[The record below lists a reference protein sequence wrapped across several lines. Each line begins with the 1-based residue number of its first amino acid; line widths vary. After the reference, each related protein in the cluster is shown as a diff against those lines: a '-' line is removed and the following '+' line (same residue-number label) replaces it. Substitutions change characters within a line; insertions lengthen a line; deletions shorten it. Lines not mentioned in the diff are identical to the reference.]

1 MVSFSEYS
9 ILLFQDN
16 ISKRDR
22 IVSFLEYNV
31 KTLYSVE
38 KYQDAQALFL
48 EKKPNIILADIAS
61 KDALQLLQNI
71 REFDDDIPIILIVQ
85 KQHIADLAPFLE
97 LDIDAYW
104 SESSDFAQI
113 LKILKKV
120 IKPMELEWK
129 LLEKNRYMYDALTG
143 LPNFLKMDQEIESK
157 RYSHILLLD
166 ISNFS
171 TVNKQYGKSFSNKI
185 LKAIAQELL
194 NHTTTKISLFKAE
207 SDRFVFLSQEEDPAK
222 IEMFCQQIVGFFDTQ
237 TIKVEDLF
245 INISFSI
252 GIARIIDK
260 EFSLVNAEYALEFGK
275 GLGSRYYYF
284 FDNDAKNIQKEKD
297 VIKWLSVTKDMLENN
312 QIEPYYQPIVEIA
325 TGKIVKY
332 EVLARGDYKGQLY
345 SPYQFLGSAERMGL
359 ISSLTRMIV
368 NKSFA
373 YFEGTDNCFSI
384 NLTQRDLLDK
394 YLISFL
400 EQKLSIYKIE
410 PSQVTFEIL
419 ENVTSAEYVD
429 ILIKQIKDLKALGFE
444 IAIDDFG
451 IENSTFSRLLDI
463 DFDYLKIDAAF
474 IKNLEDASKKDRVIV
489 SAIVGMAKG
498 LGIPT
503 IAEFVKN
510 KEILEIVKE
519 MGVDMAQGEYFGQ
532 PEKITLKHL
541 VHVK

>member
-9 ILLFQDN
+9 ILLLIDDVLKSEK
-16 ISKRDR
+16 I
-22 IVSFLEYNV
+22 ISFLEYNV
-31 KTLYSVE
+31 KTLYSVTNYKE
-38 KYQDAQALFL
+38 ANEVFL
-48 EKKPNIILADIAS
+48 EKKPNIILTDIS
-61 KDALQLLQNI
+61 CQDTLPFLKNV
-71 REFDDDIPIILIVQ
+71 REYDDDIPIILIVKKDQ
-85 KQHIADLAPFLE
+85 INLLSPFLE
-97 LDIDAYW
+97 LDIDAFW
-104 SESSDFAQI
+104 NEPTEFTQI

-120 IKPMELEWK
+120 IRPMELEWK

-143 LPNFLKMDQEIESK
+143 LPNFLKMDQEIESR
-157 RYSHILLLD
+157 RYFHILLLD

-185 LKAIAQELL
+185 LKAVAQELL

-207 SDRFVFLSQEEDPAK
+207 SDRFVFLSQEEDPQK
-222 IEMFCQQIVGFFDTQ
+222 IEMFCQQIIGFFDTQ
-237 TIKVEDLF
+237 TIKVDDLF

-297 VIKWLSVTKDMLENN
+297 IIKWLSVTKDMLENN
-312 QIEPYYQPIVEIA
+312 QIEPYYQPIVDIA

-332 EVLARGDYKGQLY
+332 EVLARGDYNGKLY

-359 ISSLTRMIV
+359 IGSLTRMIV

-373 YFEGTDNCFSI
+373 YFEGKDQSFSI

-400 EQKLSIYKIE
+400 EQKLSIYKIN
-410 PSQVTFEIL
+410 PSNVTFEIL
-419 ENVTSAEYVD
+419 ENVTSTEYLD

-463 DFDYLKIDAAF
+463 DFDYIKIDSAF
-474 IKNLEDASKKDRVIV
+474 IKNLENATKKDKVIV
-489 SAIVGMAKG
+489 SAIVGMAKA

-503 IAEFVKN
+503 IAEFVRN

-532 PEKITLKHL
+532 PEKITLKNDF
-541 VHVK
+541 